1 MATELSHKNA
11 SSRGYQHS
19 VYSLINTSN
28 SHMSFR
34 TKQYKSNT
42 YTTAVFAFLN

>member
-1 MATELSHKNA
+1 MATELSHKNTC
-11 SSRGYQHS
+11 SSGYQHS

-28 SHMSFR
+28 SHMPFR

-42 YTTAVFAFLN
+42 YATALFAFLN